1 MGFRA
6 CVWDLDGTLLY
17 TLPTIHH
24 YCNQSLRHFGFH
36 DITLDE
42 CRDLCRLSI
51 AEFYHKLLKLG
62 GCPPDRVAALQ
73 PAIRDYDCA
82 AYLSDFTYLTQPYA
96 GVCETLAELNPVASR
111 TPFLR
116 INPMPLPVR
125 SSTDFSVMRWNCASD
140 RRRRPSPNPIRTRWT
155 LCSSVW
161 AYRVSRYSTLATPMW
176 TCRLHATRKRQ
187 PLLPP
192 GAISRS
198 KCCYPTIRNSS
209 SADRNSCSR
218 FFRRNSSCFRK

>member
-96 GVCETLAELNPVASR
+96 GPHR
-111 TPFLR
+111 D
-116 INPMPLPVR
+116 PLL
-125 SSTDFSVMRWNCASD
+125 
-140 RRRRPSPNPIRTRWT
+140 RTR
-155 LCSSVW
+155 
-161 AYRVSRYSTLATPMW
+161 YF
-176 TCRLHATRKRQ
+176 KRGARFRAE
-187 PLLPP
+187 PP
-192 GAISRS
+192 RHQERRS
-198 KCCYPTIRNSS
+198 
-209 SADRNSCSR
+209 DE
-218 FFRRNSSCFRK
+218 

>member
-62 GCPPDRVAALQ
+62 GCPPDRV
-73 PAIRDYDCA
+73 DVY
-82 AYLSDFTYLTQPYA
+82 
-96 GVCETLAELNPVASR
+96 
-111 TPFLR
+111 
-116 INPMPLPVR
+116 
-125 SSTDFSVMRWNCASD
+125 
-140 RRRRPSPNPIRTRWT
+140 
-155 LCSSVW
+155 
-161 AYRVSRYSTLATPMW
+161 
-176 TCRLHATRKRQ
+176 KRQ
-187 PLLPP
+187 PHISLVILPQQS
-192 GAISRS
+192 AL
-198 KCCYPTIRNSS
+198 CCTACSIVSGETKASPTSTIFCGFCVSSFIFSS
-209 SADRNSCSR
+209 SSE
-218 FFRRNSSCFRK
+218 

>member
-36 DITLDE
+36 GITLDE

-62 GCPPDRVAALQ
+62 GCPPDGVAALQ

-96 GVCETLAELNPVASR
+96 GVCETLAELNRRGIKNAVLTNKPNAVACALIDRFFGDAMELCVGQMPETISKPDPHSMDPVLERLGIPREQILYVGDTDVDMQTAR
-111 TPFLR
+111 NTQTAAAAAAWGYQ
-116 INPMPLPVR
+116 PLEMLLPYHPEFIV
-125 SSTDFSVMRWNCASD
+125 
-140 RRRRPSPNPIRTRWT
+140 RRP
-155 LCSSVW
+155 
-161 AYRVSRYSTLATPMW
+161 
-176 TCRLHATRKRQ
+176 KQ
-187 PLLPP
+187 LL
-192 GAISRS
+192 
-198 KCCYPTIRNSS
+198 TI
-209 SADRNSCSR
+209 
-218 FFRRNSSCFRK
+218 F

>member
-62 GCPPDRVAALQ
+62 GCP
-73 PAIRDYDCA
+73 
-82 AYLSDFTYLTQPYA
+82 
-96 GVCETLAELNPVASR
+96 
-111 TPFLR
+111 
-116 INPMPLPVR
+116 
-125 SSTDFSVMRWNCASD
+125 
-140 RRRRPSPNPIRTRWT
+140 
-155 LCSSVW
+155 
-161 AYRVSRYSTLATPMW
+161 
-176 TCRLHATRKRQ
+176 
-187 PLLPP
+187 
-192 GAISRS
+192 
-198 KCCYPTIRNSS
+198 TIRNSS

-218 FFRRNSSCFRK
+218 FFRRNSPCFRK

>member
-73 PAIRDYDCA
+73 P
-82 AYLSDFTYLTQPYA
+82 
-96 GVCETLAELNPVASR
+96 
-111 TPFLR
+111 
-116 INPMPLPVR
+116 
-125 SSTDFSVMRWNCASD
+125 
-140 RRRRPSPNPIRTRWT
+140 
-155 LCSSVW
+155 
-161 AYRVSRYSTLATPMW
+161 
-176 TCRLHATRKRQ
+176 
-187 PLLPP
+187 LLPP

-198 KCCYPTIRNSS
+198 KCCCPTIRNSS

-218 FFRRNSSCFRK
+218 FFRRNSPCFRK

>member
-62 GCPPDRVAALQ
+62 GCPPIGSPHFSPRY
-73 PAIRDYDCA
+73 AITTA
-82 AYLSDFTYLTQPYA
+82 PHTS
-96 GVCETLAELNPVASR
+96 
-111 TPFLR
+111 
-116 INPMPLPVR
+116 
-125 SSTDFSVMRWNCASD
+125 
-140 RRRRPSPNPIRTRWT
+140 
-155 LCSSVW
+155 
-161 AYRVSRYSTLATPMW
+161 
-176 TCRLHATRKRQ
+176 
-187 PLLPP
+187 
-192 GAISRS
+192 AISPISPSRMQVCVKRLRS
-198 KCCYPTIRNSS
+198 
-209 SADRNSCSR
+209 
-218 FFRRNSSCFRK
+218 

>member
-82 AYLSDFTYLTQPYA
+82 HTS
-96 GVCETLAELNPVASR
+96 
-111 TPFLR
+111 
-116 INPMPLPVR
+116 
-125 SSTDFSVMRWNCASD
+125 
-140 RRRRPSPNPIRTRWT
+140 
-155 LCSSVW
+155 
-161 AYRVSRYSTLATPMW
+161 
-176 TCRLHATRKRQ
+176 
-187 PLLPP
+187 
-192 GAISRS
+192 AISPISPSRMQGCVKRLRS
-198 KCCYPTIRNSS
+198 
-209 SADRNSCSR
+209 
-218 FFRRNSSCFRK
+218 

>member
-17 TLPTIHH
+17 TLPTIHQ
-24 YCNQSLRHFGFH
+24 YCNQTLRHNGDH
-36 DITLDE
+36 GITLDE

-51 AEFYHKLLKLG
+51 AEFYHMLVKLG

-96 GVCETLAELNPVASR
+96 GVCETLAELNRRGIKNAVLTNKPNAVACALIDRFFGDAMELCVGQTPETISKPDPHSMDPVLEQLGIPREHS
-111 TPFLR
+111 
-116 INPMPLPVR
+116 M
-125 SSTDFSVMRWNCASD
+125 SV
-140 RRRRPSPNPIRTRWT
+140 
-155 LCSSVW
+155 
-161 AYRVSRYSTLATPMW
+161 TPMW
-176 TCRLHATRKRQ
+176 TCRPHATRKQQ
-187 PLLPP
+187 PLLPH
-192 GAISRS
+192 GAISRL
-198 KCCYPTIRNSS
+198 KCCCPTIRNSS

-218 FFRRNSSCFRK
+218 FFRRNSPCFRK

>member
-62 GCPPDRVAALQ
+62 GCRRSGRRTSARDTRLRLRRIPQRFHLSH
-73 PAIRDYDCA
+73 PA
-82 AYLSDFTYLTQPYA
+82 
-96 GVCETLAELNPVASR
+96 VCRCV
-111 TPFLR
+111 
-116 INPMPLPVR
+116 
-125 SSTDFSVMRWNCASD
+125 
-140 RRRRPSPNPIRTRWT
+140 
-155 LCSSVW
+155 
-161 AYRVSRYSTLATPMW
+161 
-176 TCRLHATRKRQ
+176 
-187 PLLPP
+187 
-192 GAISRS
+192 
-198 KCCYPTIRNSS
+198 
-209 SADRNSCSR
+209 
-218 FFRRNSSCFRK
+218 

>member
-36 DITLDE
+36 GITLDE

-96 GVCETLAELNPVASR
+96 GVCETLAELNRRGIKNAVLTNKPNAVACALIDR
-111 TPFLR
+111 FFGDAMELCVGQTPET
-116 INPMPLPVR
+116 ISKPDPH
-125 SSTDFSVMRWNCASD
+125 
-140 RRRRPSPNPIRTRWT
+140 WT
-155 LCSSVW
+155 LCLSSW
-161 AYRVSRYSTLATPMW
+161 AYRVSRYSTSVTPMW
-176 TCRLHATRKRQ
+176 TCRPHATRKRQ
-187 PLLPP
+187 PPLPH

-198 KCCYPTIRNSS
+198 KCCCPTIRNSS

-218 FFRRNSSCFRK
+218 FFRRNSPCFRK

>member
-82 AYLSDFTYLTQPYA
+82 GVPQRFHLSHPA
-96 GVCETLAELNPVASR
+96 VCRVCENACGAEPPR
-111 TPFLR
+111 HQER
-116 INPMPLPVR
+116 R
-125 SSTDFSVMRWNCASD
+125 SDE
-140 RRRRPSPNPIRTRWT
+140 
-155 LCSSVW
+155 
-161 AYRVSRYSTLATPMW
+161 
-176 TCRLHATRKRQ
+176 
-187 PLLPP
+187 
-192 GAISRS
+192 
-198 KCCYPTIRNSS
+198 
-209 SADRNSCSR
+209 
-218 FFRRNSSCFRK
+218 

>member
-96 GVCETLAELNPVASR
+96 GVCETLAELNRRGIKNAVLTNKPNAVACALIDRFFGDAMELCVGQTPETISKPDPHSMDPV
-111 TPFLR
+111 LE
-116 INPMPLPVR
+116 
-125 SSTDFSVMRWNCASD
+125 
-140 RRRRPSPNPIRTRWT
+140 
-155 LCSSVW
+155 
-161 AYRVSRYSTLATPMW
+161 RVSRYSMSVTPMW
-176 TCRLHATRKRQ
+176 TCRPHATHKRQ
-187 PLLPP
+187 PRLPH

-198 KCCYPTIRNSS
+198 KCCCPTIRNSS

-218 FFRRNSSCFRK
+218 FFRRNSPCFRK

>member
-73 PAIRDYDCA
+73 PVIRDYDCA
-82 AYLSDFTYLTQPYA
+82 AYLSDFTYLTQPYT
-96 GVCETLAELNPVASR
+96 GVCETLAELNRRGIKNAVLTNKPNAVALC
-111 TPFLR
+111 TH
-116 INPMPLPVR
+116 
-125 SSTDFSVMRWNCASD
+125 
-140 RRRRPSPNPIRTRWT
+140 RPI
-155 LCSSVW
+155 
-161 AYRVSRYSTLATPMW
+161 
-176 TCRLHATRKRQ
+176 
-187 PLLPP
+187 
-192 GAISRS
+192 
-198 KCCYPTIRNSS
+198 
-209 SADRNSCSR
+209 
-218 FFRRNSSCFRK
+218 FR